1 MVRSCHSLDPH
12 RSLTKPL
19 HREGRES
26 GGREEKE
33 RREREENERGEGEE
47 RQRGERE
54 ENERPH
60 LIIVIQASTRLA
72 GCQCT
77 PWSHI
82 TDRKCNQCESSFW

>member
-1 MVRSCHSLDPH
+1 MDPH

-19 HREGRES
+19 HREGRER

-33 RREREENERGEGEE
+33 RR
-47 RQRGERE
+47 ERE

-82 TDRKCNQCESSFW
+82 TDRKFDQCESTIY